1 MMNKD
6 EYLRQKRME
15 RVMNLQGKFVFIADS
30 PKNKGHLVSLQD
42 QSLSTKG
49 FWTAFLANA
58 KGYDTESEANLMLA
72 KLKYNNPRLMR
83 IS

>member
-6 EYLRQKRME
+6 EYLKQKRME
-15 RVMNLQGKFVFIADS
+15 RIMALQGKFVIVADS
-30 PKNKGHLVSLQD
+30 PKNKGQLVYLQD
-42 QSLSTKG
+42 QTLSTKG

-58 KGYDTESEANLMLA
+58 KGYDTEAEANLMLA